1 MDFCVHVLILT
12 RMLGDRNQ
20 HTPQFWTTRWL
31 GLPSTELSSENEDIT
46 FTNINAK
53 IGLTVV
59 MPCLPQSVR
68 RDVVVMILFISY
80 HVISVL
86 IVVSQ
91 TTA

>member
-1 MDFCVHVLILT
+1 MHVLILT
-12 RMLGDRNQ
+12 RMLGDRVQ
-20 HTPQFWTTRWL
+20 HTAQFWTTRWL